1 MKRNIIYVIAPLLF
15 FGGCANLVAPKS
27 RALADINNT
36 IDIPK
41 NYSTK
46 ISSKNIDDNWIKSFR
61 DPTLNSLVKEAL
73 KNNQNLKVAA
83 TRVQRAIA
91 LTDLSQSEL
100 QPTIGASA
108 FYRDNNSEGANEIS
122 FGGASVSWEPDIWG
136 RVANSVASQEEKYR
150 ATLADYKYTQQS
162 LAANTAK
169 AWFLLNANSE
179 IYEFTK
185 EIVKLQEKGLKILDA
200 REKIGQGNKR
210 DVHISNALVAS
221 AKEKAQAALTAKQRA
236 QRALEVLLGRYPSA
250 KLKAKK
256 LYALPPSIPASLP
269 AKLLERRPDLIA
281 AQSRV
286 AAAFYQKESAKL
298 LHMPNI
304 RLKLGVGPNS
314 INDAITSLSS
324 GIFAPLYT
332 GGAIEAQI
340 AVATADQKSAV
351 ASYANRALKAF
362 QEVENAL
369 SAEKILRKRYEYL
382 KTTEKEY
389 NIAYKMTVERYR
401 IGESSVLDIIIVQG
415 QWIAAEIARVQVA
428 KKLLI
433 NRINLHLALGG
444 SFE

>member
-1 MKRNIIYVIAPLLF
+1 MKKSIIYTVVPLLF
-15 FGGCANLVAPKS
+15 FSGCANLVAPRS
-27 RALADINNT
+27 DAIADINST
-36 IDIPK
+36 IEIPK
-41 NYSTK
+41 GYTTK
-46 ISSKNIDDNWIKSFR
+46 ISSKNIDDRWIKSFR
-61 DPTLNSLVKEAL
+61 DPTLNHLVKEAID
-73 KNNQNLKVAA
+73 NNQNLKVAA
-83 TRVQRAIA
+83 TRVERAIA
-91 LTDLSQSEL
+91 LTKLSESSL
-100 QPTIGASA
+100 RPNIGASG
-108 FYRDNNSEGANEIS
+108 FYRDNNAEGASEVS
-122 FGGASVSWEPDIWG
+122 FGGAAISWEPDIWG
-136 RVANSVASQEEKYR
+136 RIANSVSSQKEFYR
-150 ATLADYKYTQQS
+150 ATASDYEYTRQS

-185 EIVKLQEKGLKILDA
+185 EIVKLQEKGLRVLDA
-200 REKIGQGNKR
+200 RERIGQGNKR

-221 AKEKAQAALTAKQRA
+221 AKEQAQAALTAKQRA
-236 QRALEVLLGRYPSA
+236 QRSLEVLLGRYPSA

-269 AKLLERRPDLIA
+269 AKLLERRPDLIS

-286 AAAFYQKESAKL
+286 ASAFYQKESAKL

-304 RLKLGVGPNS
+304 SLKLGVGPNS
-314 INDAITSLSS
+314 INDAISNLSA

-340 AVATADQKSAV
+340 DIATANQKSAI
-351 ASYANRALKAF
+351 ASYANKALKAF

-369 SAEKILRKRYEYL
+369 SAEKNLLKRYKL
-382 KTTEKEY
+382 LQITEREY

-415 QWIAAEIARVQVA
+415 QWITAEIARVQVA

-444 SFE
+444 SFR